1 MDAYNILLGRLWQF
15 DWCLMQDGRKN
26 IHSIMKDGKHIQQLL
41 LEDEEQC
48 EVLLVMIKEFVS
60 AIKETKDYYVV
71 VQRKV
76 SRHVKKQLDMKKI
89 ARHAMKESEDEVE
102 CSRKNEF
109 LYESKNLLEEF
120 IDVA

>member
-1 MDAYNILLGRLWQF
+1 
-15 DWCLMQDGRKN
+15 
-26 IHSIMKDGKHIQQLL
+26 MKGGKRIQQLL

-76 SRHVKKQLDMKKI
+76 SRHVKKQLGMKKI
-89 ARHAMKESEDEVE
+89 ARHAMQESEDEVE
-102 CSRKNEF
+102 CSKKNEV

-120 IDVA
+120 TDVS